1 MPRAFMGSDPGKLP
15 ELNWGEEVPLAPEIE
30 RGDALQH
37 VLDRIAIE
45 DCLYRYCHAVDR
57 CDAELLRTV
66 YWPDGTDDHSF
77 WSGNAM
83 DFVDF
88 CIPIL
93 KSRGQTL
100 HAIGNVMMRLEG
112 AEARVQSYY
121 NAIERVI
128 GKGGAPND
136 VTFLGRYL
144 DLFEKRGGDWKIKD
158 RKVVIDSWRIYEDSC
173 DWERGVFGTRVDTG
187 KRGDEDPAADLFGDR
202 LFHRPF

>member
-1 MPRAFMGSDPGKLP
+1 MALDDT
-15 ELNWGEEVPLAPEIE
+15 

-45 DCLYRYCHAVDR
+45 DCLHRYCHAVDR

-66 YWPDGTDDHSF
+66 YWPDGSDDHVF
-77 WSGNAM
+77 WNGNAM

-100 HAIGNVMMRLEG
+100 HAISNIIMRMTGET
-112 AEARVQSYY
+112 ARVQSYY

-128 GKGGAPND
+128 GKDGTPND

-144 DLFEKRGGDWKIKD
+144 DLLEKRGGEWKIKA
-158 RKVVIDSWRIYEDSC
+158 RKVVIDSWRIFKDSC
-173 DWERGVFGTRVDTG
+173 DWERGVFGAKFEPG
-187 KRGDEDPAADLFGDR
+187 KRGRDDASAELFGDL
-202 LFHRPF
+202 LFERPF